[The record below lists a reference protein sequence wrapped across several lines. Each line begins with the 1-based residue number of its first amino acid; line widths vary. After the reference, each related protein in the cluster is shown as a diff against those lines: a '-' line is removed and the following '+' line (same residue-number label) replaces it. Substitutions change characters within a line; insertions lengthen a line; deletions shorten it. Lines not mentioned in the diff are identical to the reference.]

1 MTSTNLKIIACI
13 TMLIDH
19 VGAVFFSKYVWLR
32 IIGRIAF
39 PIFAYLIVEGY
50 FHTKNIKKYLTR
62 LLLFGVV
69 SEIPFN
75 LAFYGELFYFP
86 GLNIFFTLFLGL
98 LVIYIYDNYKSYGG
112 IALIIIGVI
121 AEFIGTDYG
130 MIGILV
136 IFLFYIFKGNYIM
149 QAISFIAITLIGVGT
164 EYYMSGQLSI
174 QIYSITSLFLL
185 YIYNGKKGMNIKYLF
200 YGFYPGHLLIIGL
213 IRLFN

>member
-149 QAISFIAITLIGVGT
+149 QAISFIGITLIGVGT